1 MDGSR
6 SREAMCEMIS
16 KMIFI
21 TVVVALLYGTLAAQ
35 DQSQNPPLTVVKIQQ
50 VLHEAQEEHKAVK
63 VILRKTVENRKTV
76 GGKVIDISD
85 TCFVVNDQKAGTATN
100 LAYKDVHE
108 IHKKGR
114 SKTATMA
121 IYVLAGGVITAVVAG
136 DSMGGGEKMTLIE
149 PASEPSD
156 RERSH

>member
-1 MDGSR
+1 
-6 SREAMCEMIS
+6 MCEMIS

-21 TVVVALLYGTLAAQ
+21 TLVVALLYGSLAAQ
-35 DQSQNPPLTVVKIQQ
+35 DQSQSPPLTVGEMQQ

-63 VILRKTVENRKTV
+63 VTLSKKVENRKKV
-76 GGKVIDISD
+76 SGKVSDISD
-85 TCFVVNDQKAGTATN
+85 TCFVVNDQKTGTARK
-100 LAYKDVHE
+100 LAYADVHE

-114 SKTATMA
+114 SKTSTMA
-121 IYVLAGGVITAVVAG
+121 IYVLAGAVITAVVVG
-136 DSMGGGEKMTLIE
+136 DSMGGGEKMTPID